1 MARAGITLL
10 PNEAR
15 RLAAYCDHLYEE
27 LLRLRQEVRVLSLL
41 CGDGGHGGRLIR
53 LRSLPPERSS
63 EACIGDSFVLVDVLS
78 DNSVLCRH
86 ALTSLPYIF
95 PADCVEPE

>member
-27 LLRLRQEVRVLSLL
+27 LLRLRQEMRVLSLL
-41 CGDGGHGGRLIR
+41 RGDGGRLIR

-63 EACIGDSFVLVDVLS
+63 EACIGDSFILVDVLS